1 MKNVETYKR
10 SLRFLSMTIA
20 LALLLFTNN
29 SSTTAATISLDIT
42 NPVCVQSRSETGT
55 CYIKAFDIS
64 ANGSGGS
71 FSQLSVYVNGKLRLN
86 MQGFFESSGYL
97 NAEMIGNGFAVACGM
112 PNASG
117 NPAFGNSYTLAVTAS
132 MTDGVNTWGSA
143 QVRCPY
149 YDGKLFLPNVRR

>member
-10 SLRFLSMTIA
+10 TLRFHAMTIA

-29 SSTTAATISLDIT
+29 RSTAAATISLDIT
-42 NPVCVQSRSETGT
+42 NPVCVQAHSDTGA

-64 ANGSGGS
+64 ANGSDGS

-86 MQGFFESSGYL
+86 MQGFFESGAYL
-97 NAEMIGNGFAVACGM
+97 NSNMIENGFAVACGM

-117 NPAFGNSYTLAVTAS
+117 DPAFGNIYTMSVTAS
-132 MTDGVNTWGSA
+132 MTDGANTWGSA
-143 QVRCPY
+143 QVNCPY
-149 YDGKLFLPNVRR
+149 YDGKVFLPNVRR

>member
-1 MKNVETYKR
+1 MKNVQTYNR
-10 SLRFLSMTIA
+10 TLRFLSTTIV
-20 LALLLFTNN
+20 LALLLFINN
-29 SSTTAATISLDIT
+29 WSTTAATISLDIT
-42 NPVCVQSRSETGT
+42 NPVCVQARSDTGT

-86 MQGFFESSGYL
+86 MQGFFESSAYL
-97 NAEMIGNGFAVACGM
+97 NADMIGTGLAVACGM

-117 NPAFGNSYTLAVTAS
+117 DPAFGNIYTLSVTAS
-132 MTDGVNTWGSA
+132 MTDGANTWGSA

-149 YDGKLFLPNVRR
+149 YDGKVFLPNVRR